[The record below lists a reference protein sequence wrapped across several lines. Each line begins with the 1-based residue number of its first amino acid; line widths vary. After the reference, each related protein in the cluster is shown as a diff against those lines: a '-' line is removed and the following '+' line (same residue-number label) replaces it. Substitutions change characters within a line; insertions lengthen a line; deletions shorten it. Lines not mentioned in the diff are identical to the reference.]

1 MIEGIGG
8 AIDGVRSIE
17 LDNAFYV
24 EDGAWIESLTIS
36 AESRFD
42 TTAIVEHL
50 SGVQL
55 FTHRT
60 VPTGPTTV
68 VVERVTITAN
78 ESYPFILGLILRQE
92 AIPNRITYRG
102 EQFQVVATVRD
113 WEQFRAVA
121 DDIEHKLG
129 RFELKRVTEIEN
141 VGEPLDSGRLSETLV
156 TKLTREQI
164 EILET
169 AYSTGYFEVPR
180 QSDGT
185 EVADRLNISQSNFSE
200 RLRTAENCL
209 LELLFG
215 TNAYQSEFGE

>member
-36 AESRFD
+36 SESRFD
-42 TTAIVEHL
+42 ITTIVERL
-50 SGVQL
+50 SGVEL

-102 EQFQVVATVRD
+102 KQFQVVATVRD

-129 RFELKRVTEIEN
+129 QFKLKRVTEIEN

-200 RLRTAENCL
+200 RLRTAENRL

-215 TNAYQSEFGE
+215 TNAHQSESSG